1 MKLIKKYILII
12 IGLLSLTLGI
22 IGIFFPILP
31 TTPFLLLSSFCF
43 IRSSKKL
50 YNWLIN
56 HKIFGKYI
64 YNYLENHAIKKSAKI
79 SAMVF
84 LWPSLSLTIYI
95 IQSNPIRLILFAIGI
110 IVSKHILSLKTL
122 TWSFKFNY
130 PYFI

>member
-1 MKLIKKYILII
+1 MIATPLIQGDIMKLIKKYILII

-122 TWSFKFNY
+122 T
-130 PYFI
+130 

>member
-122 TWSFKFNY
+122 T
-130 PYFI
+130 